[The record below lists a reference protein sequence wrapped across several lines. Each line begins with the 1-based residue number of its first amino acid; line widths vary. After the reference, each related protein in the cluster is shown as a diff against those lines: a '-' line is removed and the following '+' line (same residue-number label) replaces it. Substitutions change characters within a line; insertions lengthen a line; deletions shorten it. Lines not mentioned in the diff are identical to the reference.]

1 MFFMGTPGKQTNK
14 KQCILHTLYIE
25 KKLKKTL
32 RHSDIQ
38 LCKLKS
44 L

>member
-25 KKLKKTL
+25 KKFKKP
-32 RHSDIQ
+32 SDTVTYNYIN
-38 LCKLKS
+38 
-44 L
+44 